1 MREFTRID
9 PLDLN
14 KDQGIGV
21 FLPFGSSPS
30 PIFTTTF
37 ETKDALKINLVNFL
51 LTQPGERYFNTT
63 LGTPLR
69 SLLFENLTPA
79 RLSTV
84 KEFLTDSIQETFI
97 RVKVN
102 NLTLTAENNSLLVEL
117 RYSITD
123 TDIEDEIIVNIE
135 T

>member
-1 MREFTRID
+1 MREFKRID

-21 FLPFGSSPS
+21 LIPFGTD

-37 ETKDALKINLVNFL
+37 ETKDALKVNLVNFL
-51 LTQPGERYFNTT
+51 LTQPGERYFNPT

-69 SLLFENLTPA
+69 SLLFENLTPG
-79 RLSTV
+79 RLTTI
-84 KEFLTDSIQETFI
+84 KEFLIDSIQSTFV
-97 RVKVN
+97 RVSVRD
-102 NLTLTAENNSLLVEL
+102 LTLTVDSNSLIVEL
-117 RYSITD
+117 KYSITD
-123 TDIEDEIIVNIE
+123 TDVQDEIIVNIE